1 MSPDQYCQQRTAQ
14 SGSSFYYSF
23 LFLPEDQ
30 RRAITALYAFC
41 REVDDVVDECQ
52 EAEVARAKLGWW
64 QAEVAR
70 LFDGRPEH
78 PVGKALLPFVASL
91 NLPRELFEEIIQGM
105 EMDLD
110 QPRYAAFR
118 DLSLYCYRAAGVV
131 GLLSAEIFGYE
142 DRDTLKYAQDLGFA
156 FQLTN
161 ILRDVGEDA
170 RRGRIYIP
178 QDEMARFGVSED
190 DILAAR
196 YTPEVT
202 ALLRHQAERAEG
214 YYQRAL
220 AQLPEADRFAQRSG
234 LIMAAIYHRLLRK
247 IEKEDFRVLHQRISL
262 TPLRKFWT
270 AWRSLRGEKRR
281 HRRWLK
287 QQAA

>member
-23 LFLPEDQ
+23 LFLPDEQ
-30 RRAITALYAFC
+30 RCAITALYAFC
-41 REVDDVVDECQ
+41 REVDDVVDECR
-52 EAEVARAKLGWW
+52 EKDVARAKLAWW
-64 QAEVAR
+64 QTEVER
-70 LFDGRPEH
+70 LFAGEPQH
-78 PVGKALLPFVASL
+78 PVGKALLPFVTQM

-105 EMDLD
+105 AMDLD
-110 QPRYAAFR
+110 QQRYAAFR

-142 DRDTLKYAQDLGFA
+142 DRNTLKYAQDLGFA

-178 QDEMARFGVSED
+178 QEEMQDFGVSEND
-190 DILAAR
+190 LLEGR
-196 YTPEVT
+196 YTPEVV
-202 ALLRHQAERAEG
+202 ALLEHQAQRAEE
-214 YYQRAL
+214 YYQRAF
-220 AQLPEADRFAQRSG
+220 AHLPEGDRFNQRSG
-234 LIMAAIYHRLLRK
+234 LIMANIYHHLLRK
-247 IEKEDFRVLHQRISL
+247 IEKQGFRVLHQRISL

-270 AWRSLRGEKRR
+270 AWRSLRHEQRR

-287 QQAA
+287 QQTA